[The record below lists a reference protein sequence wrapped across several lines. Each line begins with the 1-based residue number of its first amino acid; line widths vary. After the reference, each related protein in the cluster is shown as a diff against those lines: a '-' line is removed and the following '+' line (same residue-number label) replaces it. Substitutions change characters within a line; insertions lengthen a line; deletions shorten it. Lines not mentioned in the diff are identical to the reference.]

1 MSDLPSNFSTYSRMI
16 SSGAMHLQIWV
27 HREKISFELFVS
39 STAINIFSI
48 TFTRY
53 RLTRIRIMLFDD
65 PRVLTF
71 TALEEHHNHPHL
83 GVERHNR
90 PYLGVEH
97 HSPLMEAV
105 EEEHHNRQHL
115 AVEHRSL
122 LLLEAEH
129 HSHPL

>member
-1 MSDLPSNFSTYSRMI
+1 
-16 SSGAMHLQIWV
+16 MHLQIWV

-83 GVERHNR
+83 GVE
-90 PYLGVEH
+90 H